1 MSESFKVQAEAR
13 VDEGKGA
20 SRRLRRLEGKTP
32 AIVYG
37 GQKPPKSISVIRK
50 DLEKMLESEAF
61 YTALIDIELEGE
73 TEAAILKDVQR
84 HPAKG
89 FAMHVDFLRVEANKP
104 IKVNIPL
111 HFINE
116 GQCVGVKVGG
126 GMVQHQATDVEVQ
139 CLPKDIPEYIE
150 VDMADIELGGIVHIS
165 DLVLPTGVE
174 STALALGDDHDLA
187 IASVMVTRGAKSAD
201 EDDVAADEAGTDVDT
216 SDDEES

>member
-116 GQCVGVKVGG
+116 EQCVGVKVGG

-187 IASVMVTRGAKSAD
+187 IASVMVTRGPKSAD

>member
-1 MSESFKVQAEAR
+1 MKE
-13 VDEGKGA
+13 
-20 SRRLRRLEGKTP
+20 
-32 AIVYG
+32 
-37 GQKPPKSISVIRK
+37 
-50 DLEKMLESEAF
+50 
-61 YTALIDIELEGE
+61 
-73 TEAAILKDVQR
+73 
-84 HPAKG
+84 
-89 FAMHVDFLRVEANKP
+89 
-104 IKVNIPL
+104 
-111 HFINE
+111 
-116 GQCVGVKVGG
+116 QCVGVKVGG